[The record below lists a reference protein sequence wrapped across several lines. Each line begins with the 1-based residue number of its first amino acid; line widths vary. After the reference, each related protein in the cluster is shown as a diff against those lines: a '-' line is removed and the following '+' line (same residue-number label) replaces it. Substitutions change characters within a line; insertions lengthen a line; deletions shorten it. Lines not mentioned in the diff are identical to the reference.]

1 MDYIKALGQILD
13 TQKTMI
19 ETQSL
24 MLDRIAKLEHLVSV
38 SDKQIE
44 YLTDELTKNK

>member
-13 TQKTMI
+13 TQKTMT

-24 MLDRIAKLEHLVSV
+24 MLDRIEKLEHLVNV
-38 SDKQIE
+38 ADKQIE